1 LQQSSKSAHLLR
13 PESPYLLESS
23 MPADQDKPASN
34 PSAQDAGQTTAPAAR
49 AGESTARQDNA
60 PADNGMDDPRKSPVA
75 GSGNSLGS
83 GKTANNTASKS
94 E

>member
-1 LQQSSKSAHLLR
+1 
-13 PESPYLLESS
+13 
-23 MPADQDKPASN
+23 MPADQDKDASKT
-34 PSAQDAGQTTAPAAR
+34 SSERSGQTTAPAAR

-83 GKTANNTASKS
+83 GKTANNTAGKDK
-94 E
+94 

>member
-1 LQQSSKSAHLLR
+1 
-13 PESPYLLESS
+13 
-23 MPADQDKPASN
+23 MPADQDKDAKD
-34 PSAQDAGQTTAPAAR
+34 ARDTAKEGAGQTTAPAAR

-83 GKTANNTASKS
+83 GKTANNTAGKDK
-94 E
+94 

>member
-1 LQQSSKSAHLLR
+1 LQQSSKCALLLR
-13 PESPYLLESS
+13 PESHYLLESS
-23 MPADQDKPASN
+23 MPADQDRPTSN
-34 PSAQDAGQTTAPAAR
+34 PSAPGAGQTPAPAAR

-83 GKTANNTASKS
+83 GKTANNTASKGV
-94 E
+94 